1 MGSTRRFLRQYL
13 RPRPDAIDE
22 REIAYRRGEER
33 LSATLYRPVGRDGPL
48 PGWVLLHGLTYRGR
62 SHASLR
68 RYARAVA
75 AGGAVVMVPDIPEWR
90 ALRIE
95 PSVTVPTIRAAVLH
109 LDAHED
115 TEPGR
120 IAVMGFSFG
129 ATQALVAAADPELEG
144 HLAGVASWGGYC
156 DPGRTFR
163 FALTGEHEWDGAV
176 HRAEPDPYG
185 RWIMASNYLTHV
197 PGYETSGRVADALR
211 ELVLT
216 AGRRNVPS
224 RSMLADPLRARLRTA
239 LSRDDRRL
247 YDLLAPPP
255 ETDRDDEGWV
265 RAAHEL
271 ADALAG
277 AAVRVDPL
285 IDPRAMLPDVPV
297 RTLVAHGRDDR
308 LVPYTESLHLRRH
321 LPEDA
326 CVGCTI
332 TALFAHSGGTSP
344 GLGVLGLGREVVRFG
359 IVLRRILDLV

>member
-13 RPRPDAIDE
+13 RPRPDAVEE
-22 REIAYRRGEER
+22 RQIVYRRGAGA
-33 LSATLYRPVGRDGPL
+33 LPATLYRPAGREEPF

-109 LDAHED
+109 LDARED
-115 TEPGR
+115 TAPGR

-129 ATQALVAAADPELEG
+129 ATQALVAAADPELDG
-144 HLAGVASWGGYC
+144 HLAAVASWGGYC

-163 FALTGEHEWDGAV
+163 FALTGEHRWDGAV
-176 HRAEPDPYG
+176 HRVEPDPYG
-185 RWIMASNYLTHV
+185 RWIMASNYLTRV
-197 PGYETSGRVADALR
+197 PGYESSGRVADALR
-211 ELVLT
+211 EIVLT

-224 RSMLADPLRARLRTA
+224 RSMLRDPLRERLRA
-239 LSRDDRRL
+239 GLSADERRL
-247 YDLLAPPP
+247 FDLLAPPP
-255 ETDRDDEGWV
+255 DVDRDDAGRM
-265 RAAHEL
+265 RAANEL
-271 ADALAG
+271 AESLAA

-359 IVLRRILDLV
+359 LVLRRILDLV